1 MARTES
7 VLSIFLAS
15 PGDVT
20 DERNRLGD
28 AIHEWNKTWAR
39 NLGVRLEV
47 IRWEDD
53 AYPGVGV
60 DAQDVINQQLPQD
73 YDLFVGIMWSRFGTP
88 TARAGSG
95 TAEEFDRALQINRRG
110 LGNPKILFY
119 FKDTPIP
126 PSKID
131 SDQLMKLQIFKQ
143 RLKNEGILHWEFADS
158 DQFEKLVT
166 FHITRYVQSWRHVQR
181 SATEILTSSS
191 DSPKAAQS
199 SMTVQSE
206 VTSDEDDGLLDLIET
221 FEERI
226 GEVTNIVNR
235 LSDAQNELASKT
247 VQCTAELQDL
257 QAAPEGA
264 TPKQTRRLIAK
275 VADEMTQFAA
285 RTEAEI
291 PLFRT
296 AMNDSVAALTKA
308 ATLSVAFGSEQT
320 QTARTAALALL
331 SSLPTA
337 RESMIGFK
345 ATTVALPRITKE
357 LNQAKR
363 KQESVLDA
371 LIAELESAERL
382 LTEAIG
388 VMDTLLGGAN

>member
-15 PGDVT
+15 PSDVT
-20 DERNRLGD
+20 NERNRLAD
-28 AIHEWNKTWAR
+28 AIYEWNKTWAR

-47 IRWEDD
+47 IRWEDE

-88 TARAGSG
+88 TTRAGSG
-95 TAEEFDRALQINRRG
+95 TAEEFDRALQMNRLG
-110 LGNPKILFY
+110 LDKPNILFY

-131 SDQLMKLQIFKQ
+131 SDQLMKLQSFKQ

-166 FHITRYVQSWRHVQR
+166 LHLTRCVQSWRHVQR

-191 DSPKAAQS
+191 DSTKAEQS
-199 SMTVQSE
+199 GMTVQSE

-226 GEVTNIVNR
+226 GEVTNIVSR

-247 VQCTAELQDL
+247 VQGTAELQAL
-257 QAAPEGA
+257 YAAPEGA
-264 TPKQTRRLIAK
+264 TAKQARRLIAK

-331 SSLPTA
+331 SSLPIA

-363 KQESVLDA
+363 KQESVVDS
-371 LIAELESAERL
+371 LIAEFESAERL
-382 LTEAIG
+382 VTEAIS
-388 VMDTLLGGAN
+388 VMDTLLGGKN